1 MIFGNIKYLI
11 SIAIASA
18 AMLGLFIAYLV
29 WKRRVLRRLLKN
41 DSVRRRLVRGS
52 RAAAW
57 IKSFAIL
64 LSILFFALVML
75 RPQWGERA
83 REVRNE
89 GTDLLIALDVSRS
102 MRARDVSPSRLDRA
116 KDAIRLLAGSL
127 HGDRIG
133 LILFAGDAFL
143 QCPLTTDMGA
153 FTMFLDSAGPDSVR
167 LQGTDIGKAM
177 RAAERMFNKKR
188 MTSKLFVL
196 ITDGED
202 HEGNVSGALSGL
214 KDLGVRVYTVGVGRY
229 AGGEIPEGEGESSE
243 AGVLRDESGAIVRTK
258 KDAGLLER
266 IARET
271 DGEYLDITD
280 SLSDAYAILRAISR
294 ESKTDFGSRIV
305 KERKER
311 YQIFALLLLLLLS
324 IEIMLP
330 ERRGSSRRLVMKRL
344 AGWMKEVYNK
354 YSAK

>member
-1 MIFGNIKYLI
+1 MIFGNIKYLA

-18 AMLGLFIAYLV
+18 AMLGVFIAYLI
-29 WKRRVLRRLLKN
+29 WKRHVLRRLFVH
-41 DSVRRRLVRGS
+41 DSIRRRLVQGS

-57 IKSFAIL
+57 IKSCAIA
-64 LSILFFALVML
+64 LSILLFGLVML

-102 MRARDVSPSRLDRA
+102 MTARDVSPSRLDRA

-127 HGDRIG
+127 RGDRIG

-153 FTMFLDSAGPDSVR
+153 FAMFLDSAGPDSVR

-202 HEGNVSGALSGL
+202 HEGGVSGALSDL
-214 KDLGVRVYTVGVGRY
+214 KDMGVRVYTVGVGKY
-229 AGGEIPEGEGESSE
+229 AGGEIPEGGGDSAE
-243 AGVLRDESGAIVRTK
+243 AGVLRDESGTIVRTK
-258 KDAGLLER
+258 KNAGLLER

-280 SLSDAYAILRAISR
+280 SLSDAYAILRAISQ
-294 ESKTDFGSRIV
+294 ESKTDFGARII
-305 KERKER
+305 KEKRER

-330 ERRGSSRRLVMKRL
+330 ERRDASRRVVMKRL
-344 AGWMKEVYNK
+344 AGWMREAYKRYT
-354 YSAK
+354 AK